1 MPATIAALTV
11 VALVA
16 WEPHYAT
23 GRAAPLE
30 LRVLQEG
37 GVPLTPAEALAEL
50 RLRPPVPHE
59 DTRLSETPFWF
70 SFRAAPAAGEIDI
83 EMPSRHTVDAA
94 CWEAP
99 GLEPLG
105 HASRAETAGAFRP
118 AKAGFA
124 LALGRRATPLNVLC
138 RASYSGPAR
147 ISALQWDAAELRRS
161 TDRFHRNSGLLEGG
175 LLLLA
180 AFVLVAAAINR
191 DATYLLFAAWL
202 VASLRLAEIS
212 AGWDMQWLEH
222 TIPPGWLAP
231 MRQVTIAAYI
241 LLTYALF
248 SRLFREDL
256 PRVGHAWA
264 LHVARLC
271 CLALLTA
278 ALLLPFARFLPFMW
292 IAAATGIGVLGFL
305 LARIVIVRRSRVAMW
320 YSASLAMVLAAG
332 LYEVAAAA
340 FGLKEL
346 IGAVNS
352 VTAALASSL
361 LASFA
366 IGEQMRQERAGRRRA
381 EDELRGTY
389 EALPIGLFT
398 LDRDGTFVRV
408 NPAAA
413 AMLGIEG
420 AAEGLRWSDFFAP
433 RAWHEPAEFEVQRRV
448 PGEREPRW
456 FHVRAAPAEGKVEG
470 SLQDTT
476 ERYRATER
484 LRFLA
489 ENDALTGV
497 LNRRGIDKR
506 LEAELARLP
515 AERSLA
521 LAYLDLDRF
530 KLINDIFGHRIGD
543 EVLRQVCRRVE
554 ELLGEGQALGRIG
567 GDEFVLIFPGT
578 PIRSAAVLCRGI
590 LEALSSLPF
599 QSADK
604 AFQVKGSIGL
614 AEVAAGTSVSDA
626 LSIAD
631 QACRAA
637 KAGRGDG
644 LIVYE
649 RGAAAFR
656 EREQDLRLAKHLGTG
671 GAPEGLF
678 LVMQPILSLRAP
690 RTSLDFEVL
699 VRMREAD
706 GNVLSGGRIV
716 AAAETNGYAGVID
729 RWVLNH
735 TLDWL
740 ERHRAALGATRF
752 ACMNLSGASLNDER
766 FVREAFALLESHPA
780 GARRLCIEITES
792 IALHDLA
799 NTRRFIDRVRGFGAK
814 VALDD
819 FGAGYTSFSYL
830 KELPADALKIDGSF
844 VRNVHAHPAN
854 LAIVETIAELARNLG
869 MQSIAEWAEEPA
881 TVEALHAVG
890 IDYVQGHVIS
900 KPQPPERILA
910 AASAAAFI
918 ENPELERF
926 VAERPLK
933 TLFG

>member
-1 MPATIAALTV
+1 MPAAIAALTV

-16 WEPHYAT
+16 WEPHYAA
-23 GRAAPLE
+23 GHPAPLE
-30 LRVLQEG
+30 LRVLEQDGE
-37 GVPLTPAEALAEL
+37 PFTPAQALAEL
-50 RLRPPVPHE
+50 RLRPPVAHH
-59 DTRLSETPFWF
+59 DTRLSEAPFWF
-70 SFRAAPAAGEIDI
+70 SFDVAPAAGDIDV
-83 EMPSRHTVDAA
+83 ELPSRHAVEAA
-94 CWEAP
+94 CWAAP
-99 GLEPLG
+99 GLAPLG
-105 HASRAETAGAFRP
+105 QASRAGTAGAFRP

-124 LALGRRATPLNVLC
+124 LGLGHRATPLAVLC
-138 RASYSGPAR
+138 RATYSGPAR

-180 AFVLVAAAINR
+180 AFVLVAAALNR

-222 TIPPGWLAP
+222 SIPPAWLAP
-231 MRQVTIAAYI
+231 LRQVTIAAYI

-271 CLALLTA
+271 CLALLGA

-292 IAAATGIGVLGFL
+292 VAAAIGIGVLGFL
-305 LARIVIVRRSRVAMW
+305 LARILAVTRSRVAMW
-320 YSASLAMVLAAG
+320 YSASLAMVLGAG

-366 IGEQMRQERAGRRRA
+366 IGEQMRQERAARRRA

-389 EALPIGLFT
+389 EALPVGLFT
-398 LDRDGTFVRV
+398 LDRDGTFLRM
-408 NPAAA
+408 NPATAS
-413 AMLGIEG
+413 MLSVD
-420 AAEGLRWSDFFAP
+420 ARASGLRWSDFFAP
-433 RAWHEPAEFEVQRRV
+433 RAWHQPAEFEVQRLV

-456 FHVRAAPAEGKVEG
+456 FHVKAAPAEGKVEG
-470 SLQDTT
+470 SLQDAT
-476 ERYRATER
+476 ERYRATEQ

-515 AERSLA
+515 AQRSLA

-567 GDEFVLIFPGT
+567 GDEFVLLFPGT

-590 LEALSSLPF
+590 LDALGTPPF

-614 AEVAAGTSVSDA
+614 AEVPGGTAASDA

-644 LIVYE
+644 LMVYE

-671 GAPEGLF
+671 IAPEGLF
-678 LVMQPILSLRAP
+678 LLMQPILSLRAP
-690 RTSLDFEVL
+690 RTALDFEVL

-706 GNVLSGGRIV
+706 GSVLSGGRIM
-716 AAAETNGYAGVID
+716 AAAENNGYAAVID
-729 RWVLNH
+729 RWVLAS
-735 TLDWL
+735 TLEWL
-740 ERHRAALGATRF
+740 ERHGAVLGATRF

-766 FVREAFALLESHPA
+766 FVREAFALLEAHPA
-780 GARRLCIEITES
+780 GAQRLCIEITES

-799 NTRRFIDRVRGFGAK
+799 NTRRFIDRLRALGAK

-844 VRNVHAHPAN
+844 VRGVHANPAN

-869 MQSIAEWAEEPA
+869 MQSIAEWAENPE

-890 IDYVQGHVIS
+890 IDYAQGYVIAR
-900 KPQPPERILA
+900 PQLPERILA
-910 AASAAAFI
+910 AGSAAAFI
-918 ENPELERF
+918 EDEALQRF
-926 VAERPLK
+926 VAEREVRS
-933 TLFG
+933 LFG